1 MAASY
6 LSKLNPVPGFD
17 EYSGPYK
24 VGTIDVEIPITE
36 LDSPAPAPAN
46 SEPIETVQFRV
57 FYPTQP
63 KSTGKRITWLPAPQ
77 RDHLTAYIK
86 FLGIGSLVAQAVSFL
101 PRHLHYTTI
110 PVIKNAPILEPE
122 TPNKRW
128 PTAIF
133 SHGLGGSRNAYSQIV
148 GSLASHGVV
157 VICPEHRDGSAVA
170 SFVRIPSEQN
180 RYFVRNTRRLI
191 PYVQISHE
199 ASDEVY
205 AQRCSQLRIRMW
217 ELGLIHDALLK
228 IDKGTKLSNLNAS
241 TPNESM
247 TQFANQLH
255 IHDPGSIIFAGHSFG
270 AATTVQFLKSV
281 YYAGNPALD
290 SVAEP
295 LYAPDEKS
303 AICQQIT
310 PKNVTIL
317 LDLWCFPLLAKSLKP
332 LFDLPLPVY
341 DDVPGAPGGN
351 GLLAVESQDFYKWKE
366 HLHVTAHVLSPDPS
380 AETVE
385 PTAYERPSGVK
396 MAEPNFFYVHNSA
409 HLNQS
414 DFGVLFPWLT
424 KKVFGSDSP
433 ERALRL
439 NLRAILQVLRV
450 NGVPGIARTWVGDLV
465 EGTDAGAKAE
475 VTKGVAGAEAGNK
488 AADDGIYDDRAIFAR
503 VAEAGPVEAW
513 SWIDIVGMGDSADSN
528 SDVSI
533 SSKQQ
538 DSDAVKAQE
547 PGMANR
553 IEPQVSESVAVQ
565 AAMSPV
571 AATS

>member
-36 LDSPAPAPAN
+36 LESPAPAPAN
-46 SEPIETVQFRV
+46 PEHIETVQFRI
-57 FYPTQP
+57 FYPAQP
-63 KSTGKRITWLPAPQ
+63 ESTGKRITWLPAPQ
-77 RDHLTAYIK
+77 RDHLTAYMQ

-110 PVIKNAPILEPE
+110 PVIKNAPVLEPA

-180 RYFVRNTRRLI
+180 RYFVRNTRRLV
-191 PYVQISHE
+191 PYIRVSHE
-199 ASDEVY
+199 PTDEVY
-205 AQRCSQLRIRMW
+205 AQRCSQLKTRMW
-217 ELGLIHDALLK
+217 EMGLIHDALLK

-241 TPNESM
+241 TPVESM
-247 TQFANQLH
+247 SQFANQLH
-255 IHDPGSIIFAGHSFG
+255 VHEPGSIIFAGHSFG

-281 YYAGNPALD
+281 YYAGSPALD
-290 SVAEP
+290 KMEDP
-295 LYAPDEKS
+295 LYTPDVKS
-303 AICQQIT
+303 SLCQQIT

-317 LDLWCFPLLAKSLKP
+317 LDLWCFPLLAKSCKP

-341 DDVPGAPGGN
+341 DDVPSAPGGN

-366 HLHVTAHVLSPDPS
+366 HLHVTAHALSPDPS
-380 AETVE
+380 AKTVE

-424 KKVFGSDSP
+424 KKVFGSESP

-450 NGVPGIARTWVGDLV
+450 NQVPIARTWVGDLV
-465 EGTDAGAKAE
+465 EGTDVGKMAAATGAGA
-475 VTKGVAGAEAGNK
+475 GAGNK
-488 AADDGIYDDRAIFAR
+488 APDDGIHDDKAIFAR

-513 SWIDIVGMGDSADSN
+513 SWIDIVGMGDSSAADSK
-528 SDVSI
+528 DADG
-533 SSKQQ
+533 SKQQ
-538 DSDAVKAQE
+538 NTDAVEAQE
-547 PGMANR
+547 PGMADR
-553 IEPQVSESVAVQ
+553 IEPQVSENDAVQ
-565 AAMSPV
+565 AVINPV
-571 AATS
+571 ATAS

>member
-36 LDSPAPAPAN
+36 LESPAPAPVN

-57 FYPTQP
+57 FYPAQP
-63 KSTGKRITWLPAPQ
+63 EATGKRITWLPAPQ

-86 FLGIGSLVAQAVSFL
+86 FLGIGSLVASAVSFL

-110 PVIKNAPILEPE
+110 PVIKNAPILDPPE
-122 TPNKRW
+122 TIPNKRW

-191 PYVQISHE
+191 PYIRISHE

-205 AQRCSQLRIRMW
+205 AQRCSQLRVRMW
-217 ELGLIHDALLK
+217 ELGMIHDALLK
-228 IDKGTKLSNLNAS
+228 MDKGTKLSNLNTS

-247 TQFANQLH
+247 AQFANQLH
-255 IHDPGSIIFAGHSFG
+255 VHDPGSIIFAGHSFG

-281 YYAGNPALD
+281 YYAGSPALD
-290 SVAEP
+290 GIEDP

-310 PKNVTIL
+310 PKNPTIL
-317 LDLWCFPLLAKSLKP
+317 LDLWCFPLLAKAFKP

-380 AETVE
+380 AKVVE
-385 PTAYERPSGVK
+385 PTAYERPSGVR

-414 DFGVLFPWLT
+414 DFGILFPWLT
-424 KKVFGSDSP
+424 KKVFGSDAP

-450 NGVPGIARTWVGDLV
+450 NQVPGIARTWVGDLV
-465 EGTDAGAKAE
+465 EGTDAG
-475 VTKGVAGAEAGNK
+475 TKMGASAAGAEPGNK
-488 AADDGIYDDRAIFAR
+488 AANDGIHDDKAIFAR

-513 SWIDIVGMGDSADSN
+513 SWIDIVGMGDSSADSKDDT
-528 SDVSI
+528 S
-533 SSKQQ
+533 QQ
-538 DSDAVKAQE
+538 LDSDAVEAQE
-547 PGMANR
+547 PGMADR
-553 IEPQVSESVAVQ
+553 IEPQVSENDAVH
-565 AAMSPV
+565 AVMNPV
-571 AATS
+571 AAAS

>member
-1 MAASY
+1 MTLAPEHPIF
-6 LSKLNPVPGFD
+6 SKLNPVPGFD

-36 LDSPAPAPAN
+36 LESPAPAPAN
-46 SEPIETVQFRV
+46 TDDIETVQFRV
-57 FYPTQP
+57 FYPAQP
-63 KSTGKRITWLPAPQ
+63 ESTGKRITWLPAPQ

-110 PVIKNAPILEPE
+110 PVIKNAPILEPD

-180 RYFVRNTRRLI
+180 RYFVRNTRRII
-191 PYVQISHE
+191 PYIRISHE
-199 ASDEVY
+199 ATDEVY
-205 AQRCSQLRIRMW
+205 AQRCSQLRTRMW
-217 ELGLIHDALLK
+217 ELGMIHDALLK
-228 IDKGTKLSNLNAS
+228 IDKGTKLSNLNTS
-241 TPNESM
+241 TPSESM
-247 TQFANQLH
+247 SQFANQLH
-255 IHDPGSIIFAGHSFG
+255 IHEPGSIIFAGHSFG

-281 YYAGNPALD
+281 YYAGSPALD
-290 SVAEP
+290 SMEDP
-295 LYAPDEKS
+295 LYTPEVKS
-303 AICQQIT
+303 SLCQQIT
-310 PKNVTIL
+310 PKNPTIL
-317 LDLWCFPLLAKSLKP
+317 LDLWCFPLLAKSFKP

-380 AETVE
+380 AKVVK

-424 KKVFGSDSP
+424 KKIFGSDSP

-450 NGVPGIARTWVGDLV
+450 NQVPIARTWVGDLV
-465 EGTDAGAKAE
+465 EGTDVGKAAAATE
-475 VTKGVAGAEAGNK
+475 AGAEAGNK
-488 AADDGIYDDRAIFAR
+488 AADDGIHDDKAIFAR
-503 VAEAGPVEAW
+503 VTEAGPVEAW
-513 SWIDIVGMGDSADSN
+513 SWIDIVGMGDSAA
-528 SDVSI
+528 
-533 SSKQQ
+533 
-538 DSDAVKAQE
+538 DSDGANSSNQQNADAVEAQE
-547 PGMANR
+547 PDMADR
-553 IEPQVSESVAVQ
+553 IEPQVSDNDAVQ
-565 AAMSPV
+565 AVMNPV
-571 AATS
+571 AAAS

>member
-6 LSKLNPVPGFD
+6 LSKLNPIPGFD
-17 EYSGPYK
+17 EYTGPYK

-36 LDSPAPAPAN
+36 LESPAPAPAN
-46 SEPIETVQFRV
+46 TEHIETVQFRV
-57 FYPTQP
+57 FYPAQP
-63 KSTGKRITWLPAPQ
+63 ESTGKRITWLPAPQ

-101 PRHLHYTTI
+101 PRYLHYTTI
-110 PVIKNAPILEPE
+110 PVIKNAPVHEPE

-133 SHGLGGSRNAYSQIV
+133 SHGLGGSRNAYSHIA

-170 SFVRIPSEQN
+170 SFVRMPSEQN

-191 PYVQISHE
+191 PYIKIGHE
-199 ASDEVY
+199 ATDEVY
-205 AQRCSQLRIRMW
+205 AQRCSQLRTRMW
-217 ELGLIHDALLK
+217 ELGLVHDALLK
-228 IDKGTKLSNLNAS
+228 IDKGTKLSNLNKS

-247 TQFANQLH
+247 TQFTNGMHVQE
-255 IHDPGSIIFAGHSFG
+255 PGSIIFAGHSFG

-281 YYAGNPALD
+281 YYAGSPKLNTMED
-290 SVAEP
+290 H
-295 LYAPDEKS
+295 LYTPELKS
-303 AICQQIT
+303 SICQQIT
-310 PKNVTIL
+310 PKNPTIL
-317 LDLWCFPLLAKSLKP
+317 LDLWCFPLLAKTYKP

-351 GLLAVESQDFYKWKE
+351 GLLAVESQDFYKWTD
-366 HLHVTAHVLSPDPS
+366 HLHVTAKVLSPDPS
-380 AETVE
+380 ANIVE

-450 NGVPGIARTWVGDLV
+450 NEVPIARTWVGDLV
-465 EGTDAGAKAE
+465 EGTDVGKAE
-475 VTKGVAGAEAGNK
+475 ATGAAEAGNK
-488 AADDGIYDDRAIFAR
+488 ADDDGIHDDKAIFTRA
-503 VAEAGPVEAW
+503 AKSGPVESW
-513 SWIDIVGMGDSADSN
+513 SWIDIMGMGDSAAASDSA
-528 SDVSI
+528 D
-533 SSKQQ
+533 SSQKQN
-538 DSDAVKAQE
+538 SDAVEAQE
-547 PGMANR
+547 PGMADH
-553 IEPQVSESVAVQ
+553 IEPQVSENDAIQ
-565 AAMSPV
+565 ALANPV
-571 AATS
+571 AAAS

>member
-36 LDSPAPAPAN
+36 LESPAPAPAN
-46 SEPIETVQFRV
+46 TEDIETVQFRV
-57 FYPTQP
+57 FYPAQP
-63 KSTGKRITWLPAPQ
+63 ESTGKRITWLPAPQ

-110 PVIKNAPILEPE
+110 PVIKNAPVLEPE

-180 RYFVRNTRRLI
+180 RYFVRNTRRII
-191 PYVQISHE
+191 PYIRISHE
-199 ASDEVY
+199 ATDEVY
-205 AQRCSQLRIRMW
+205 AQRCSQLRTRMW
-217 ELGLIHDALLK
+217 ELGMIHDALLK
-228 IDKGTKLSNLNAS
+228 IDKGTKLSNLNTS
-241 TPNESM
+241 TPSASM
-247 TQFANQLH
+247 SQFANQLH
-255 IHDPGSIIFAGHSFG
+255 VHDPGSIIFAGHSFG

-281 YYAGNPALD
+281 YYAGSPALD
-290 SVAEP
+290 SMEDP
-295 LYAPDEKS
+295 LYTPEVKS
-303 AICQQIT
+303 SLCQQIT
-310 PKNVTIL
+310 PKNPTIL
-317 LDLWCFPLLAKSLKP
+317 LDLWCFPLLAKNFKP
-332 LFDLPLPVY
+332 LFDLPLPSISTSRRMCS
-341 DDVPGAPGGN
+341 P
-351 GLLAVESQDFYKWKE
+351 
-366 HLHVTAHVLSPDPS
+366 PDPS
-380 AETVE
+380 AKVVE

-424 KKVFGSDSP
+424 KKVFGSESP

-450 NGVPGIARTWVGDLV
+450 NRVPIARTWVGDLV
-465 EGTDAGAKAE
+465 EGTDVGKAAASGA
-475 VTKGVAGAEAGNK
+475 AEAGNK
-488 AADDGIYDDRAIFAR
+488 AADDGIHDDKAIFAR
-503 VAEAGPVEAW
+503 ATEAGPVEAW
-513 SWIDIVGMGDSADSN
+513 SWIDINA
-528 SDVSI
+528 
-533 SSKQQ
+533 
-538 DSDAVKAQE
+538 DAVEAQE
-547 PGMANR
+547 PEMADR
-553 IEPQVSESVAVQ
+553 IEPQVSESDAVQ
-565 AAMSPV
+565 AVMNPV
-571 AATS
+571 AAAS